1 LIRAATEQSIIS
13 RPLANGTL
21 VKTQMAANMVSTP
34 SQNGI
39 SVNSE
44 IEKTAQIAIESAP
57 DEMADVIDSNAVM
70 HRSLHDLPLRVVG
83 SEGLYLHLE
92 NGQKFLDATG
102 GAAVVCL
109 GHNNPVIKQA
119 IVGQLDK
126 VAYAPTMYYST
137 SAAEELCSLLIK
149 GTNGAMSRAFICSS
163 GSEANEAAMKMARQY
178 FVELEG
184 LETKRHRF
192 ISRKQSYHGT
202 TLGSLG
208 LGGHVMRRKIYEPML
223 SPAISRVSP
232 CYAYRG
238 KKGGESDEAYVARL
252 ADELDAE
259 FQRVGPESVCAFV
272 AEPVVGAALGC
283 VPSVSGYFAAMR
295 KVCDKYGALLVA
307 DEVMSGMGRTGYLH
321 AWQSPLVGTTPDLQV
336 IGKGLSSGYQPVAGL
351 LASPKVVTVLTKGT
365 GAFSHGQTY
374 QAHPVGCAA
383 AAAVQRIVMK
393 PSMMEHVREMGA
405 ALEAGLHKHLSDKWY
420 VGDIR
425 GAGLFWGVEFVQ
437 QKEDK
442 TPFEPS
448 RQVAMGV
455 HRLGM
460 QEPNMISLY
469 PGTGS
474 VDGVAGDFVLLAPP
488 YTITLEDVELIVQK
502 TASTIDAYFE
512 QEFGRHQGVPR

>member
-1 LIRAATEQSIIS
+1 MTPIS
-13 RPLANGTL
+13 
-21 VKTQMAANMVSTP
+21 
-34 SQNGI
+34 SQNGV
-39 SVNSE
+39 SVKAE
-44 IEKTAQIAIESAP
+44 VGKTAQITMEAAS
-57 DEMADVIDSNAVM
+57 DEIADLIIDSNTVM
-70 HRSLHDLPLRVVG
+70 HRSLHDQPLRVVG

-102 GAAVVCL
+102 GAAVACL
-109 GHNNPVIKQA
+109 GHNNPVVKKA
-119 IVGQLDK
+119 IIDQLDA
-126 VAYAPTMYYST
+126 VAYTPTIFYST
-137 SAAEELCSLLIK
+137 SAAEELCSLLVR

-163 GSEANEAAMKMARQY
+163 GSEGNEAAMKMARQY

-184 LETKRHRF
+184 PSTRRHRF

-238 KKGGESDEAYVARL
+238 KVQGESAEAYVTRL
-252 ADELDAE
+252 ADELDVE
-259 FQRVGPESVCAFV
+259 FERVGPENVCAFV

-283 VPSVSGYFAAMR
+283 VPSVPGYFAAVR
-295 KVCDKYGALLVA
+295 KVCDKYGALLIA

-321 AWQSPLVGTTPDLQV
+321 AWQSPFINTAPDLQV
-336 IGKGLSSGYQPVAGL
+336 IGKGLSGGYQPVAAL
-351 LASPKVVTVLTKGT
+351 LASPKVIEVLTKGT

-383 AAAVQRIVMK
+383 ATAVQKIVMQ
-393 PSMMEHVREMGA
+393 PGMMEHVRKMGM
-405 ALEAGLHKHLSDKWY
+405 ALEAGLRKHLVDKWY

-425 GAGLFWGVEFVQ
+425 GAGLFWGIEFVQ
-437 QKEDK
+437 RKEDK

-448 RQVAMGV
+448 QQVAMGV
-455 HRLGM
+455 HKLGM
-460 QEPNMISLY
+460 QEPWMISLY

-474 VDGVAGDFVLLAPP
+474 VDGARGDFVLLAPP
-488 YTITLEDVELIVQK
+488 YTITPEDVELIVQK
-502 TASTIDAYFE
+502 AAGTIDAYFE
-512 QEFGRHQGVPR
+512 GFGVVSEKNGTIEVAQ